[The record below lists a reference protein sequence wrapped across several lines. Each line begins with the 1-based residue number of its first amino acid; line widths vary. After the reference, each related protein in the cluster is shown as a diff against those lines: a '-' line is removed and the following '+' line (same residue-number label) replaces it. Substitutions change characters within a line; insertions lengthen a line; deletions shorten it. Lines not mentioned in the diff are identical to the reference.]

1 MSDRIG
7 SFALALVRSADP
19 LHLPTPFLPDLSIW
33 RRSYAKR
40 VRINDDDDATD
51 DDNDGRRRWSEK
63 NLPGR
68 SGAGRERE
76 EAYSPLSSGGRQA
89 VAAAAASACQVRV
102 DDIII
107 QCELTM
113 GA

>member
-1 MSDRIG
+1 MMMMM
-7 SFALALVRSADP
+7 
-19 LHLPTPFLPDLSIW
+19 LPTTTTTAMVRKKLARTVGRGQGARRGILS
-33 RRSYAKR
+33 
-40 VRINDDDDATD
+40 
-51 DDNDGRRRWSEK
+51 
-63 NLPGR
+63 
-68 SGAGRERE
+68 
-76 EAYSPLSSGGRQA
+76 SPSLSSGGRQA

>member
-7 SFALALVRSADP
+7 SFALVRSADP

-40 VRINDDDDATD
+40 VRINDDDDATDD